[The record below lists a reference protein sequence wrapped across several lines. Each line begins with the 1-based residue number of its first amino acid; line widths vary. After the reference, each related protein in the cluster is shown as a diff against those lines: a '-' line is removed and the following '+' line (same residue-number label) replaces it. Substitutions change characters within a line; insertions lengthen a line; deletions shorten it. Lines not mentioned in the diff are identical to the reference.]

1 VIGLTPHGARH
12 RLLRVAFVLLVLL
25 AAGAGFAGIAMPAV
39 AVTTPGC
46 AAVVS
51 DLQEQ
56 LQQVNPTGTTVAP
69 DSAEAKQAAAQAFK
83 FITAAKEA
91 HPRCA
96 DDIDT
101 FVARLAAEARS
112 KSVENGTPFLGPIG
126 WLWNNVYYKVFSGND
141 VMMILFGWAL
151 LLSPIILVVSLRWV
165 MRGATSGLRKPYV
178 PEHLRVDQ

>member
-1 VIGLTPHGARH
+1 LVHDTVIAPIP
-12 RLLRVAFVLLVLL
+12 RLLACGAVLL
-25 AAGAGFAGIAMPAV
+25 AAGASFAALGAPAG

-46 AAVVS
+46 AAVIS
-51 DLQEQ
+51 DLQAQ
-56 LQQVNPTGTTVAP
+56 LTQLNPTGTTLAP
-69 DSAEAKQAAAQAFK
+69 DSAEAKQAAAQAFR
-83 FITAAKEA
+83 FISAAKEA

-96 DDIDT
+96 NDIDT
-101 FVARLAAEARS
+101 FVLKLAAEARG

-165 MRGATSGLRKPYV
+165 MRGATAGLHKPYV